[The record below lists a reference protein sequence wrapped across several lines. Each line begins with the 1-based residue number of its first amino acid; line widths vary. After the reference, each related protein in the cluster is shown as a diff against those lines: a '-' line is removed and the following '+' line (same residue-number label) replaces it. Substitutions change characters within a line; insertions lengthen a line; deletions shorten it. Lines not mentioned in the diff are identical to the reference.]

1 MGSYAA
7 TQYNRYRL
15 MREVRNNGVK
25 DVYGCNEFKELK
37 EATYQSPLR
46 PSPLPLR
53 ESRLDACPAAADAKL
68 DGICEGIVDH

>member
-1 MGSYAA
+1 MGNRSYMA
-7 TQYNRYRL
+7 R
-15 MREVRNNGVK
+15 
-25 DVYGCNEFKELK
+25 NEFNELK

-68 DGICEGIVDH
+68 DGMCEGIIDR